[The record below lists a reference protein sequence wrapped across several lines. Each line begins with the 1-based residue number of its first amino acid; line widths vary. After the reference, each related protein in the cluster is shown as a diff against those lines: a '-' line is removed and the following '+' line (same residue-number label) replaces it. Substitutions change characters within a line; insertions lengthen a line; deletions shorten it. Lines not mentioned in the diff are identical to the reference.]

1 MQNFIISFIITII
14 LLNVLIWGKDKFIRN
29 GKDYW
34 LLGLLIFVISL
45 LITGYFT
52 SQL

>member
-1 MQNFIISFIITII
+1 MQNFIISFIIMII
-14 LLNVLIWGKDKFIRN
+14 LLNVLIWGKDKFIIN
-29 GKDYW
+29 GKDYF

-45 LITGYFT
+45 LINGYFT